1 MSGPGKGTGDT
12 AGEPAQSGR
21 AGEDFVGLTQG
32 RGLEQDPPDYMPA
45 TKDILEGIF
54 VPASLRFALA
64 VGYEAGINQLAMFHR
79 LRIQTEDRGWE
90 KKKDCKL

>member
-21 AGEDFVGLTQG
+21 AGEDFLGMIQG
-32 RGLEQDPPDYMPA
+32 RGLEQEPPEYVPV

-64 VGYEAGINQLAMFHR
+64 LGYEAWINQLAMFHR
-79 LRIQTEDRGWE
+79 L
-90 KKKDCKL
+90 